1 MRFFKVRVY
10 FFSNMQQKDY
20 FFDHQFCSCI
30 TDVLKFP
37 PVWINSTF
45 LKIFL
50 YHFHVLLS
58 VLVALTW
65 TSPVSRLQLY
75 ELWDELFCSWLS
87 YSCPTLKRWAF
98 CEPIHFKW
106 THNFFFNALCIWDEI
121 NIGLE
126 GPAPLSSSLFAFS
139 LSSFSSGSSLLSLGM
154 LTFCLLSTT
163 ALDSSSN
170 TLFKWV

>member
-1 MRFFKVRVY
+1 MRFVLVSLMYLNFP
-10 FFSNMQQKDY
+10 
-20 FFDHQFCSCI
+20 QFESI
-30 TDVLKFP
+30 QLFV
-37 PVWINSTF
+37 
-45 LKIFL
+45 KIFL
-50 YHFHVLLS
+50 YNFHVILS

-65 TSPVSRLQLY
+65 TLLVFWLQLY
-75 ELWDELFCSWLS
+75 ELWDKLFCSWVS
-87 YSCPTLKRWAF
+87 YSCPVLKRWAF
-98 CEPIHFKW
+98 CEAIHFKW